1 SDVCSS
7 DLEELQ
13 KSLGDERVVIE
24 VRGEAR
30 PAVLVRRD
38 QAVAAPHACADEV
51 RCPRRGV
58 DEIRPLQPSCRAG
71 ESADREPVPPR
82 ENLLVAT
89 RPHAP
94 LARFE
99 ELTPRAGEEL
109 RRIGLA
115 ERVDG
120 LDDLEMP
127 CLAAAVRILEV
138 RLAVEAED
146 ALRDLRL

>member
-1 SDVCSS
+1 
-7 DLEELQ
+7 
-13 KSLGDERVVIE
+13 
-24 VRGEAR
+24 
-30 PAVLVRRD
+30 
-38 QAVAAPHACADEV
+38 
-51 RCPRRGV
+51 
-58 DEIRPLQPSCRAG
+58 DEIRPLEPSCRAG

-99 ELTPRAGEEL
+99 ELPPRAGEEL

-138 RLAVEAED
+138 RLAVKAED
-146 ALRDLRL
+146 ALRDLRLVGGEHAVDFLACEHVEAAFAARGVRVERRVEPAARIVHLADQKACGLCC